1 MRVFTLLTES
11 AAPVHNAIKS
21 RLPYFLYF
29 KLLHQTNTGCLAA
42 QVSDIHTRHG
52 GPSGL
57 SLLSLKGGVEI
68 KAHNI

>member
-1 MRVFTLLTES
+1 MRVFTLFTES
-11 AAPVHNAIKS
+11 AAPVHSAIKS
-21 RLPYFLYF
+21 RLPYFLYST
-29 KLLHQTNTGCLAA
+29 LLPKTNTGYLAA

-68 KAHNI
+68 KAHNN